1 MAAARVVGAVALV
14 RCEAM
19 PKRLRWR
26 EPQTSREEC
35 VMIRVGIAVAAAA
48 LCLGGLTIG
57 RPATMP
63 ALAAEAPPDTAGGRY
78 MFEKQANRQ
87 DSGQGSGYVRLDTQT
102 GEVALCSQR
111 AVGFACEAAPDDR
124 TVFENEIVRLRTEN
138 ATLKKDILSHGLPLP
153 PGINPE
159 PGLQPAAA
167 ENSAPPVDRPGLR
180 LPDHAAIG
188 RMVALADR
196 VWHRLVEALER
207 ARDRVFN
214 KS

>member
-1 MAAARVVGAVALV
+1 MIRISIAAAA
-14 RCEAM
+14 
-19 PKRLRWR
+19 
-26 EPQTSREEC
+26 
-35 VMIRVGIAVAAAA
+35 AAAA
-48 LCLGGLTIG
+48 LYLGGPTIG
-57 RPATMP
+57 WPGTMP

-87 DSGQGSGYVRLDTQT
+87 DNGQGGSQGSSYVRLDTQT

-124 TVFENEIVRLRTEN
+124 TLFENEIVRLRTEN
-138 ATLKKDILSHGLPLP
+138 ATLKKDIFSHGLPLP

-159 PGLQPAAA
+159 PGSPPAAA
-167 ENSAPPVDRPGLR
+167 QNSAPPSDRPNLR
-180 LPDHAAIG
+180 LPDDADIG